1 MDHGTD
7 QHKGNAACKDASN
20 QDAHSKDKAL
30 CTEHH
35 KDKVHCTEHQAT
47 KTVDGPTKHKVS

>member
-7 QHKGNAACKDASN
+7 QHKGNAACKAASN
-20 QDAHSKDKAL
+20 EDAHNKDKAL

-35 KDKVHCTEHQAT
+35 KDKVHSTDHQAI
-47 KTVDGPTKHKVS
+47 KTVDGPKKHKVS